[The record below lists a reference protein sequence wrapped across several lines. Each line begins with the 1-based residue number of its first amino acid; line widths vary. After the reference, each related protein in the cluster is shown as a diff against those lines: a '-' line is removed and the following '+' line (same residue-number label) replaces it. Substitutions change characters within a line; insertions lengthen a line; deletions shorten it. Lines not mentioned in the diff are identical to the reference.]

1 MGICCAKLAKQE
13 ARRKAYCSFDIMLL
27 MCSSPRMWS
36 PYQQNV
42 VQPCMSCPRQPSV
55 VECRGI
61 HKGLML
67 PKHLAWSVGSMV
79 LQAGSLGQVLFLME
93 KQKKLLTALCSTMD
107 ALHLQLVWWGTWQL
121 HFTHLLPLSWI
132 QIRLAPASC
141 PAPQSMEKNW
151 VPALPSIRDN
161 PIYLADV
168 LKLLPDPFS
177 YIAGELEVVT
187 ENLFLQTW
195 VWPCWFLILSPVL
208 LLSYAISVS
217 LRMSRLQSTTVT
229 AWSSC
234 GSFTHITTGAPNH
247 KMLAGM
253 QSSSQMLAAM

>member
-1 MGICCAKLAKQE
+1 MTWSTLEAQGAGLLLTDLFHTSIQPVKGKGFFKGCAAPVERSIVEASGLKLMGICCAKLAKQE

-67 PKHLAWSVGSMV
+67 SKHLAWSVGSMV

-107 ALHLQLVWWGTWQL
+107 ALHLQLV
-121 HFTHLLPLSWI
+121 
-132 QIRLAPASC
+132 
-141 PAPQSMEKNW
+141 
-151 VPALPSIRDN
+151 
-161 PIYLADV
+161 
-168 LKLLPDPFS
+168 
-177 YIAGELEVVT
+177 
-187 ENLFLQTW
+187 
-195 VWPCWFLILSPVL
+195 
-208 LLSYAISVS
+208 
-217 LRMSRLQSTTVT
+217 
-229 AWSSC
+229 
-234 GSFTHITTGAPNH
+234 
-247 KMLAGM
+247 
-253 QSSSQMLAAM
+253 